1 MSDVSLEVRNLTIS
15 SNCCN
20 NLDEINLNQFEWLR
34 SIEIGDMC
42 FASVHTF
49 KVDGLY
55 RLKTIKI
62 GSKSFIERKTDS
74 YSGNQSKSF
83 HILNCESLESI
94 QIGPYSFVDFAGDF
108 ELKNLPQ
115 LQYIQIGAIGSDS
128 SNFWYS
134 SFVIRGIYMILNI

>member
-1 MSDVSLEVRNLTIS
+1 MRNLTIS
-15 SNCCN
+15 SNCGN

-115 LQYIQIGAIGSDS
+115 LLY
-128 SNFWYS
+128 SNWC
-134 SFVIRGIYMILNI
+134 NWQ